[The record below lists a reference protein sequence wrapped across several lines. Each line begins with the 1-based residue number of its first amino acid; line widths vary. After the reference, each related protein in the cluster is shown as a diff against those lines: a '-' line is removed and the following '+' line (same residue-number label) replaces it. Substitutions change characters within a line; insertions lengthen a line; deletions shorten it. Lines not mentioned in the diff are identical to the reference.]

1 MENVLHVWTQWDRAS
16 DMPTLEA
23 LAARAVVLALA
34 LGCAGLT
41 SAGCAAPDGSGR
53 TPPAARTVERD
64 TPPEETGDAARVV
77 DGTFLRPNVHGDDG
91 AEGYMHVTPADM
103 PWVVSIGY
111 PRRPPKYGGR
121 RDARRVAVEGMQMW
135 EQAIQP
141 HLPWFRLEFVED
153 DPSAPVQVEWKR
165 RITGPWAGFGG
176 FAWKVDDSGLRV
188 TGHME
193 VSTTPSNFSTLEID
207 ELSVLFT
214 HEFGH
219 VLGLG
224 HCLDCDSAMNY
235 AWNTRD
241 RVFVT
246 DLDVRTFL
254 ALLEQPNA
262 VGGFTTAA
270 SVSSSDGSTD

>member
-1 MENVLHVWTQWDRAS
+1 
-16 DMPTLEA
+16 
-23 LAARAVVLALA
+23 
-34 LGCAGLT
+34 
-41 SAGCAAPDGSGR
+41 
-53 TPPAARTVERD
+53 
-64 TPPEETGDAARVV
+64 
-77 DGTFLRPNVHGDDG
+77 
-91 AEGYMHVTPADM
+91 MHVTPADM

-121 RDARRVAVEGMQMW
+121 KDARRVAVEGMQMW

-141 HLPWFRLEFVED
+141 HVPWFRLEFVED
-153 DPSAPVQVEWKR
+153 DPTAAVQVEWKR

-176 FAWKVDDSGLRV
+176 FRWQVDENGL
-188 TGHME
+188 
-193 VSTTPSNFSTLEID
+193 STTPSNFSTFDID

-246 DLDVRTFL
+246 GLDVRTFL

-262 VGGFTTAA
+262 VGGFTTATSA
-270 SVSSSDGSTD
+270 TALPESQRAAEERGLTRRCLAVHTYCENDSGQEYSLCMSQQGCGPDTGGDGGRGL